1 MIRNTKSAHSGSALI
16 SVGAASRRRIGVGS
30 IATYT
35 LLTVAAFIIS
45 FPFIWMISTSL
56 KPDLRSVFV
65 IPPQIIPDPPTWGNY
80 RTAWE
85 SAPFLRYTFNS
96 VFVAVTATVLQVITG
111 SLAAYAFARL
121 HFRGKNLLFIAVLAV
136 MMVPVSVT
144 LVPLYGLMNQLKWLD
159 SYQALII
166 PFAANA
172 LGIFLIRQA
181 FLGIPNDLIDAAR
194 VDGAN
199 HWQVL
204 RKIMLPLSK
213 PSLITFALLTF
224 KWRWND
230 YLWVLIMTSSD
241 ERRTLP
247 VGIVAMKSAE
257 TGTNWPILMAG
268 VVIILLPLLLLFVF
282 AQRYFVQGVVRTGMK
297 G

>member
-1 MIRNTKSAHSGSALI
+1 MTPNAQHAYRSHTFA
-16 SVGAASRRRIGVGS
+16 GAAAPNERRISPGKIV
-30 IATYT
+30 TYVS
-35 LLTVAAFIIS
+35 LVVAAFIVS

-65 IPPQIIPDPPTWGNY
+65 TPPQIIPDPPTWGNY
-80 RTAWE
+80 ITAWN

-96 VFVAVTATVLQVITG
+96 VFVAVTATALQVITG
-111 SLAAYAFARL
+111 CLAAYVFARM
-121 HFRGKNLLFIAVLAV
+121 HFRGKNLLFIMVLAV
-136 MMVPVSVT
+136 MMVPMSVT
-144 LVPLYGLMNQLKWLD
+144 LVPLYSLMNQLRWLD

-172 LGIFLIRQA
+172 YGIFLIRQA
-181 FLGIPNDLIDAAR
+181 FLGIPNDLVDAAR

-204 RKIMLPLSK
+204 RKVMIPLSK

-241 ERRTLP
+241 DRRTLP
-247 VGIVAMKSAE
+247 VGIVAMKNAE
-257 TGTNWPILMAG
+257 TGTDWPILMAG
-268 VVIILLPLLLLFVF
+268 IVIILVPLLLLFVF
-282 AQRYFVQGVVRTGMK
+282 AQRYFVQGVVRTGLK